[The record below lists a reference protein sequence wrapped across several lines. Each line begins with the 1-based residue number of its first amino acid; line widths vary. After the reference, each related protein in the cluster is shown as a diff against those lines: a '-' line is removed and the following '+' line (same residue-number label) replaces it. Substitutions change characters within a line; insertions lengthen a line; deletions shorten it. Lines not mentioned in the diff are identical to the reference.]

1 MGVSAADVKWLFCTW
16 KGIEKLKRV
25 TNLVCGVGVILCAVL
40 SILNII
46 ASVFDLIGFIRQL
59 WNGLFGALMIMLQ
72 LNWTEWITR
81 RFGLL
86 PGWFGRGMFFL
97 FVGSNVMVHDSRGNI
112 EFFSIFT
119 GGCCL
124 FVGGVELLFG
134 FKCGSA
140 SEAADAEAGAQPAA
154 EGAKTNKIRLGY
166 GGKPKAEGGSG
177 APAFTVNVTPNQL
190 AQGATFAANNAG
202 TVAAAAN
209 AAGGA
214 GGGGAANPFFGNAHL
229 N

>member
-81 RFGLL
+81 RFGFLT
-86 PGWFGRGMFFL
+86 GWFGRGMFYL
-97 FVGSNVMVHDSRGNI
+97 FVGTNI
-112 EFFSIFT
+112 MNPYTDNAGLVVLTFT
-119 GGCCL
+119 FGFACV
-124 FVGGVELLFG
+124 FVGAVELIFG
-134 FKCGSA
+134 FKCAPS
-140 SEAADAEAGAQPAA
+140 SADAEAPRARTESAGPS
-154 EGAKTNKIRLGY
+154 ISS
-166 GGKPKAEGGSG
+166 GGPSPSG
-177 APAFTVNVTPNQL
+177 EPTFNVTVTPSQ
-190 AQGATFAANNAG
+190 
-202 TVAAAAN
+202 AAALAVRGSSPGLE
-209 AAGGA
+209 AAALRAGGW
-214 GGGGAANPFFGNAHL
+214 NRS
-229 N
+229 

>member
-1 MGVSAADVKWLFCTW
+1 MGYKEKAKYLCCTW
-16 KGIEKLKRV
+16 DGIDSLKRMIAFGCGG
-25 TNLVCGVGVILCAVL
+25 LVIASSVFTL
-40 SILNII
+40 LNILKI
-46 ASVFDLIGFIRQL
+46 AFDPLTVIRAL
-59 WNGLFGALMIMLQ
+59 WNVLFGVLMIFVQLQ
-72 LNWTEWITR
+72 WTKWITQ
-81 RFGLL
+81 RFGFLN
-86 PGWFGRGMFFL
+86 GWFGRGMFFL

-154 EGAKTNKIRLGY
+154 EGAKTNKIRLGF